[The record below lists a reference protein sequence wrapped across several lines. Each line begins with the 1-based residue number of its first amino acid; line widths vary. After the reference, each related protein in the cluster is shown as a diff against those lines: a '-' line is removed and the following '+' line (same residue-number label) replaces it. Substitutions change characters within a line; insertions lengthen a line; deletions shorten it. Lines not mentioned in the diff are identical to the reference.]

1 MKVTLFMA
9 ISVNGI
15 IAREDG
21 SEDFLSE
28 ENWQTFSGLVKEFG
42 NFIVGSRTYEAV
54 KQWDEGYGF
63 DDFPEVQRVVI
74 SDSPSYELDAGYT
87 LATSPQDAIRHLQK
101 AGFERALLTGGATNN
116 SSFAK
121 ANLIDEVNLNV
132 EPVIVGEGIPLFH
145 PAAFDLPLELVETK
159 PIGAGVVQL
168 RYNVR
173 K

>member
-28 ENWQTFSGLVKEFG
+28 ENWQTFSGLVKE
-42 NFIVGSRTYEAV
+42 
-54 KQWDEGYGF
+54 WDEGYGF